1 MNASSNL
8 PRELADIAAKSRSL
22 SDFGQLVREWNH
34 FVSRGDVTNRPAITA
49 SIRRAPEKLSS
60 RFALGDVADAYLAA
74 YAEWL
79 ADQAQVDRP
88 NWVADPDRRLEEP
101 WFADNARASLLIL
114 APASFRQR
122 NVFTI
127 PEKIIRLRRGRPR
140 VSIEQ
145 KQAKARQRNRRYQ
158 ERQKQLIELGRQQL
172 SHKT

>member
-1 MNASSNL
+1 MNASSDL
-8 PRELADIAAKSRSL
+8 PRELADIAATSRSL

-34 FVSRGDVTNRPAITA
+34 FISRSDVTNRPAIAA
-49 SIRRAPEKLSS
+49 SIRRAPEKLTS
-60 RFALGDVADAYLAA
+60 RFALGGVADAYLAA

-79 ADQAQVDRP
+79 ADQAHVDRP
-88 NWVADPDRRLEEP
+88 NWVTDAGRRLEVP

-114 APASFRQR
+114 APGSFRQR

-140 VSIEQ
+140 VSGEQ
-145 KQAKARQRNRRYQ
+145 KQAKARQRNRRYR

-172 SHKT
+172 SH